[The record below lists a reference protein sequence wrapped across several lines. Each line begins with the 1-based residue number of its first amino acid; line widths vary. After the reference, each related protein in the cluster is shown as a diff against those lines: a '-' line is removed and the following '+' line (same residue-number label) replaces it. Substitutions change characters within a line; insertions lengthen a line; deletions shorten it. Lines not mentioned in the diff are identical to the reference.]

1 MGKKR
6 RRRNWSDDEKR
17 MICAQTKLPGVSVSQ
32 VARRYDVNTNL
43 VFIWL
48 RDERYN
54 VEPDE
59 VDVARFLPVELIDA
73 AVEPQAEIVA
83 PELDITLAGGH
94 RLTVWGSFDPDRLA
108 ALIRKLAS

>member
-6 RRRNWSDDEKR
+6 RRRNWSDEEKR

-48 RDERYN
+48 RNERYN
-54 VEPDE
+54 VAPEE
-59 VDVARFLPVELIDA
+59 IDVARFLPVEMIDA
-73 AVEPQAEIVA
+73 AVEPQAEVTET
-83 PELDITLAGGH
+83 ELDIALTGGH
-94 RLTVWGSFDPDRLA
+94 RLTVRGPFDPDRLA
-108 ALIRKLAS
+108 ILIRKLAS